1 MSVTPW
7 ASKVAAVVIM
17 MKSAMIFEIPIPT
30 SVSTCMRASWWGTS
44 INGSAFGSSFSS
56 STSSAARQSNEPG
69 TDDIGELRPSQAA

>member
-30 SVSTCMRASWWGTS
+30 SVSTCMRASWWRHLDQWLRLR
-44 INGSAFGSSFSS
+44 IFLLIFDLFG
-56 STSSAARQSNEPG
+56 
-69 TDDIGELRPSQAA
+69 RPPE